1 MMPNFSLLRVQVQF
15 VKIFRII
22 RHSESTIT
30 IYIKKKIFIIFE
42 GWGIEF
48 LETTI
53 TFQIAC
59 QTLDFLNENVDSECL
74 MIDSEYL
81 DKLVTTNR
89 EVAVA

>member
-1 MMPNFSLLRVQVQF
+1 MFGFKSMFFFNDALFLPPQGSSTVCQDIQNH
-15 VKIFRII
+15 KAFRINNQ
-22 RHSESTIT
+22 HLH
-30 IYIKKKIFIIFE
+30 KKKIFIIFE

-74 MIDSEYL
+74 MIRNTL
-81 DKLVTTNR
+81 TN
-89 EVAVA
+89 